1 MDQFLIPQHFR
12 HTTKLLLKVK
22 LGCNRVDVVCKVL
35 IKYTQVL
42 LSFSLTFLQILILKS
57 VLPHLIK
64 AYFQEMQIVHQEIG
78 GAPLW
83 PNSRTLS
90 ELFPCL
96 TMHYYG
102 LLTCKQNVFFRVL
115 ATATAAS
122 KEGVG
127 MVALNEVVLLTHT

>member
-1 MDQFLIPQHFR
+1 
-12 HTTKLLLKVK
+12 
-22 LGCNRVDVVCKVL
+22 
-35 IKYTQVL
+35 
-42 LSFSLTFLQILILKS
+42 
-57 VLPHLIK
+57 
-64 AYFQEMQIVHQEIG
+64 MQMAHQEIG

-102 LLTCKQNVFFRVL
+102 LLTANLQTNVFFRVL

-127 MVALNEVVLLTHT
+127 MVALKEVVLLIHT